1 MENIRVGQ
9 GIIMAVFIT
18 TIGSMT
24 VWLWSLG
31 QVTVGNVVLVF
42 MIAMGLLSTV
52 RNLAQRFLDLNEKKS
67 DIADAISTIL
77 VPYEI
82 TPIETSSTE
91 APIESGSVELRNM
104 TFAYDDRGNVF
115 DNLTL
120 TIPHGQKVGFV
131 GVSGSGKSTLVLLL
145 QRFYEIQSGDI
156 VIGGKNIQEISQDTL
171 RRALAVVPQDPV
183 LFHRSLFENIAYG
196 SPDATREQVL
206 EAAKLAHADEFISTI
221 PE

>member
-1 MENIRVGQ
+1 MENIRIGQ
-9 GIIMAVFIT
+9 GIIMAIFIT
-18 TIGSMT
+18 TIGSLT

-42 MIAMGLLSTV
+42 MIALGLLSTV

-67 DIADAISTIL
+67 DIADAISTII

-91 APIESGSVELRNM
+91 APIVSGSVELRNM

-120 TIPHGQKVGFV
+120 TIPH
-131 GVSGSGKSTLVLLL
+131 
-145 QRFYEIQSGDI
+145 
-156 VIGGKNIQEISQDTL
+156 
-171 RRALAVVPQDPV
+171 
-183 LFHRSLFENIAYG
+183 
-196 SPDATREQVL
+196 
-206 EAAKLAHADEFISTI
+206 
-221 PE
+221 